1 MLGHGLVHTAF
12 SGAAGSLAVFCA
24 LLIFSGFLAPFEPKS
39 RALRERRRAGRSGHE
54 PSPTTRRDRAEASA
68 ISLNAIELSL
78 LAELNIERAC
88 DHDAMASDA
97 ARRPEVRRAE
107 AAAATA
113 WRERA
118 RLFQLEA
125 VRRSAH
131 PMVPGEAAPVMDFV
145 CTGPERRREM
155 RRQESRRG
163 GEAAS
168 ERRDL
173 GDRRTPRERRRGD
186 RRDPGLAVR

>member
-1 MLGHGLVHTAF
+1 
-12 SGAAGSLAVFCA
+12 LAVFGA

-78 LAELNIERAC
+78 LAELNLERAC
-88 DHDAMASDA
+88 DHDAVASDA
-97 ARRPEVRRAE
+97 ARRPEVRRAA

-125 VRRSAH
+125 VRRSGHHMAPEWSASAVDFGYTGPDRRQQARRRH
-131 PMVPGEAAPVMDFV
+131 PRRGGEEAASEPRDRRSR
-145 CTGPERRREM
+145 PERRRH
-155 RRQESRRG
+155 
-163 GEAAS
+163 
-168 ERRDL
+168 
-173 GDRRTPRERRRGD
+173 DRREV
-186 RRDPGLAVR
+186 LSW